1 MALFSCMFMIMGLF
15 SCLCG
20 VGRILFADRR
30 VRDVIAWYQSSC
42 CSMGLHGPPR
52 CSDSGRISFCPAEI
66 KNLMTGKLPKI
77 CLSVEQSEH
86 LVEQTSNIVE
96 ELVERTSDVAEE
108 LDEST
113 PDGNSLKEN
122 HGKIV

>member
-1 MALFSCMFMIMGLF
+1 
-15 SCLCG
+15 
-20 VGRILFADRR
+20 
-30 VRDVIAWYQSSC
+30 
-42 CSMGLHGPPR
+42 
-52 CSDSGRISFCPAEI
+52 
-66 KNLMTGKLPKI
+66 MTGKLPKI

-86 LVEQTSNIVE
+86 LVEKTSDVAE
-96 ELVERTSDVAEE
+96 ELVERTSDVVEE